1 MPTQPAQFTQ
11 PTRPSHLTQ
20 LTRLTRL
27 TRRRTVRAVSALTL
41 AIGAG
46 LTAPLLLTG
55 PAGAATPA
63 ASAGLDDTG
72 RTIRYTAAAGQ
83 TNQAAVTASKADGSA
98 DITYVIDDTVPID
111 AGAGCAYPDSA
122 DRTKIRCTV
131 TTVDSQDPY
140 ASLRIELGDGND
152 VLTYDNAT
160 GQTYNFASVD
170 LGAGADRVTDTGEV
184 DGNSVIGGT
193 GDDDLTVG
201 ADAVVLGGDGADTV
215 HAAGGGAVVQG
226 GADDDTIYADGDG
239 SSVTGGAG
247 DDVIH
252 GGAGD
257 QNLSGDDGNDR
268 LYGGTGNDFLYGGK
282 GDDILYGE
290 GGDDTLYGNSG
301 NDELYGGPGKD
312 TLSGGPGT
320 NVVHQD

>member
-1 MPTQPAQFTQ
+1 MPTQ
-11 PTRPSHLTQ
+11 PTRP
-20 LTRLTRL
+20 TRLTG
-27 TRRRTVRAVSALTL
+27 RRTIRAASALTL

-46 LTAPLLLTG
+46 LTAPLLLAG

-72 RTIRYTAAAGQ
+72 RTVRYAAAAGQ
-83 TNQAAVTASKADGSA
+83 TNKAAVTASKAAGSA
-98 DITYVIDDTVPID
+98 DITYVIDDAVPID
-111 AGAGCAYPDSA
+111 AGTGCAYPDSA
-122 DRTKIRCTV
+122 DRTKVRCTV

-140 ASLRIELGDGND
+140 ASLKIELGDGND

-170 LGAGADRVTDTGEV
+170 LGDGADKLTDTGGV
-184 DGNSVIGGT
+184 DGNSVLGGA

-215 HAAGGGAVVQG
+215 HATGGGAVVQG
-226 GADDDTIYADGDG
+226 GAGDDTVYADGDG

-247 DDVIH
+247 NDVIH
-252 GGAGD
+252 GGAGS

-282 GDDILYGE
+282 GDDILYGNS
-290 GGDDTLYGNSG
+290 GDDTLYGNSG

-312 TLSGGPGT
+312 TLSGGSGT